1 MEEIALSL
9 CSLQGGVLH
18 AGKKKKIK
26 FLCNFIRI
34 KMSGYSFMFFATRR
48 GGECFILLGLL
59 HVCIFYKIELKEAG
73 VLPLSV
79 SQVQIS
85 EEFQR
90 H

>member
-1 MEEIALSL
+1 MLE
-9 CSLQGGVLH
+9 
-18 AGKKKKIK
+18 KKKKIK